1 MSFLRKKRVFALLL
15 IAFLAILFFQSHLW
29 GKWLYPIRYQ
39 QEISFHANQFGV
51 DPLLIASIIRVES
64 NFKPDRVSNK
74 GAVGLMQIM
83 PDTAEWMFQRDPF
96 RHMTQEH
103 LVIPADNIQMG
114 TWYVQWLLEQFKGN
128 VNAMLAAYN
137 AGPGNAGKWLENG
150 DWDGTL
156 SDANRI
162 PFGETRHFV
171 TKVNY
176 YYSKYAQFYKEGLGL
191 QGKEALNRRP

>member
-1 MSFLRKKRVFALLL
+1 MSFLRRKRVFAVLL
-15 IAFLAILFFQSHLW
+15 IAFLAVLFFQSHLW
-29 GKWLYPIRYQ
+29 GKWLYPIRYK
-39 QEISFHANQFGV
+39 QEISYHAKQFGV

-64 NFKPDRVSNK
+64 NFKPDQVSNK
-74 GAVGLMQIM
+74 GAIGLMQIM
-83 PDTAEWMFQRDPF
+83 PDTAEWIFQRQLF
-96 RHMTQEH
+96 NHMTLEH

-114 TWYVQWLLEQFKGN
+114 TWYVQWLLQQFKGN
-128 VNAMLAAYN
+128 VIATLAAYN

-156 SDANRI
+156 ADANRI

-176 YYSKYAQFYKEGLGL
+176 YYSKYAQLYKNEL
-191 QGKEALNRRP
+191 